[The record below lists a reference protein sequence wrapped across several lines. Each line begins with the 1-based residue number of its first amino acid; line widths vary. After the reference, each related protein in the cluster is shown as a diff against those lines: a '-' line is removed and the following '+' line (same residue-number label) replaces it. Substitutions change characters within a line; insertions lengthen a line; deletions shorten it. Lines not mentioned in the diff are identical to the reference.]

1 MRKLLLFSVLSLL
14 IGKINAQISV
24 ESFTLLESDL
34 DARNY
39 PILDDEGSACALV
52 KIVTTAKGFNFEI
65 GQLPV
70 KKVDESKVGEIWVYV
85 PDGTMKMKLS
95 HADLGSLRG
104 ADVENGYYMFS
115 QRLKKAKVYRMVL
128 THKEVYKFVEG
139 TGETV
144 TITFQSEVE
153 GAEVWI
159 GNNLAGTIQNGKF
172 KITWPQKLICE
183 YKIHKDNYEDVVGKI
198 SNTEKDVNQIVN
210 PLPYF
215 GILKISTS
223 EKAEICINN
232 SLEGKGHVVKEL
244 MPGKYFI
251 TITEK
256 DKKTISKNIII
267 QRGKTEYIYD
277 RPEKI
282 YSQVK
287 LYSNPEGCSIM
298 VDGRNVGET
307 PKSISLEAGD
317 HVFKMSKFG
326 YKNKTVSK
334 HINPNTVETISMSL
348 FKPSLYKKNMFYT
361 GLGYQVLGSPK
372 MDVKIG
378 GYINWVNLELSFN
391 ILGSCEA
398 KWYDGNTLVGTDYYD
413 DGFGIQGK
421 IGYGFVVG
429 SRLLIT
435 PQVGYAFGGYSCK
448 SSDTIDVYLGSGA
461 NQALTITCKLDYS
474 PSKHITLYT
483 SPMYSLR
490 FATPDDEYTYK
501 SSVLDQTFNGFSIA
515 IGASVYF

>member
-1 MRKLLLFSVLSLL
+1 MKKIVLILLSLL
-14 IGKINAQISV
+14 FVEQINAQISV
-24 ESFTLLESDL
+24 ESFSVSNDL

-39 PILDDEGSACALV
+39 PVLDDEGTACALV
-52 KIVTTAKGFNFEI
+52 KIITTAKDFNFEI
-65 GQLPV
+65 GQMPV
-70 KKVDESKVGEIWVYV
+70 MKVDENKVGEIWVYV
-85 PDGTMKMKLS
+85 PDGTMRMKIT
-95 HADLGSLRG
+95 HADLGSLKG
-104 ADVENGYYMFS
+104 IGVEDGFFMFPH
-115 QRLKKAKVYRMVL
+115 RLKRAQCYRMEL

-172 KITWPQKLICE
+172 KITWPKKLICE

-210 PLPYF
+210 PFPYF

-223 EKAEICINN
+223 GKAEIRINN
-232 SLEGKGHVVKEL
+232 SLEGKGHMAKEL

-317 HVFKMSKFG
+317 HIFKMSKFG
-326 YKNKTVSK
+326 YKTKTLSK

-348 FKPSLYKKNMFYT
+348 YKPSLYKQKMFYA
-361 GLGYQVLGSPK
+361 GCGYQIIGKPEL
-372 MDVKIG
+372 DIKIG
-378 GYINWVNLELSFN
+378 GYINWYN
-391 ILGSCEA
+391 IE
-398 KWYDGNTLVGTDYYD
+398 
-413 DGFGIQGK
+413 FGINWAVSKTDVFDEGVGIQAK
-421 IGYGFVVG
+421 IGYGFIAG
-429 SRLLIT
+429 GRLLIT
-435 PQVGYAFGGYSCK
+435 PQIGYACGGYSNTV
-448 SSDTIDVYLGSGA
+448 DADGSGLG
-461 NQALTITCKLDYS
+461 QAITFTCKLDYS
-474 PSKHITLYT
+474 PCKYITLYT
-483 SPMYSLR
+483 TPMYSLQ
-490 FATPDDEYTYK
+490 FAGFYDEYK
-501 SSVLDQTFNGFSIA
+501 SLSV
-515 IGASVYF
+515 